1 MRLQAFTLRREV
13 PWVGRPLL
21 YSGGSLILVM
31 NRFFRILISPALAGA
46 VLWLL
51 VQFTATNDLTTVVLA
66 LLVVILGISTV
77 WGLWEALVASVLAVI
92 GINHYFLAPVETDD
106 IAVLTA
112 FIITAATASQL
123 SNRAKKRTQEAESL
137 NRISRRLLSAAK
149 LSPQLLAEAVSANL
163 PGCKAAFHTSPIA
176 PQPGWDHLPVRFAD
190 RDYGT
195 LALFKPHLS
204 ETGRESLGAML
215 AMAFERARTEE
226 RAMQAETERRGE
238 TLRSAL
244 VDAVAHEYRTPLTA
258 IKASVTQLLDS
269 PRSENDTELL
279 VIIDEET
286 DYMDRLL
293 AEGLKLARMETSGS
307 LPEKQSMSLPVMMA
321 QVEQELQTLLAG
333 AGLTKRFPAGL
344 PNVLTDP
351 DSARQ
356 ILRQLITNALK
367 YSGRQPAISISA
379 DRIGEKVQVVVSDSG
394 PGIAPGDLPHVFE
407 KFYRGKSTLG
417 RTSGM
422 GLGLSIAKR
431 LVEANGGEI
440 HVTST
445 LGEGAAFTFTLPVAP
460 GDNI

>member
-1 MRLQAFTLRREV
+1 
-13 PWVGRPLL
+13 
-21 YSGGSLILVM
+21 M
-31 NRFFRILISPALAGA
+31 NRFLRILISPALAGA

-51 VQFTATNDLTTVVLA
+51 VQFPATNDLTTVVLA
-66 LLVVILGISTV
+66 VLVVILGISTV

-137 NRISRRLLSAAK
+137 NRISRQLLSAAK
-149 LSPQLLAEAVSANL
+149 LSPQFLSEAVSANL
-163 PGCKAAFHTSPIA
+163 PGCKAIFHTSPIA
-176 PQPGWDHLPVRFAD
+176 PQPGWHHLPIRFSD

-195 LALFKPHLS
+195 LALHKKPHVS
-204 ETGRESLGAML
+204 ETGRDSLSAML

-293 AEGLKLARMETSGS
+293 AEGLKLARMETNGF
-307 LPEKQSMSLPVMMA
+307 LPEKQSMSIALMLA
-321 QVEQELQTLLAG
+321 QVEQELQTLLTG
-333 AGLTKRFPAGL
+333 TSLTKRFPVGL

-356 ILRQLITNALK
+356 ILRQLLTNALK
-367 YSGRQPAISISA
+367 YSGRQQAISISA
-379 DRIGEKVQVVVSDSG
+379 AHLGEKVQVVVSDSG

-431 LVEANGGEI
+431 LVETNGGEI

-445 LGEGAAFTFTLPVAP
+445 LGEGAAFTFTLPVTP
-460 GDNI
+460 GDNL